1 MTICTHCG
9 YEVEQDARFC
19 KRCGRPSS
27 AFSDLDNEEAPTL
40 NLPQNV
46 PTTPEVSRPTEGM
59 NTGQTASGMN
69 TGQTASPGLPT
80 GPAYVPPSDPRA
92 PQPTDYNQPP
102 NYQQPE
108 NTGYNQP
115 PTYPQGYQ
123 QPVPYQSPVDYSQP
137 YQSPMLYQPQPGYMA
152 PPAYQAPV
160 LPLARSISLGD
171 WLSGGWRVYKENW
184 LLMSLAT
191 LLVGVIGI
199 GTIGI
204 LAGPM
209 LMGLYRMAF
218 KTMKGERPE
227 INDLFNWQGRFL
239 QAFLAFLIYAGIYGG
254 LSGIGRGGGLSTV
267 LRFVVMPL
275 LTMVFGLA
283 LPMILD
289 RKADIA
295 AAINDIGEKIFTK
308 DALMWW
314 IVGFVFVTIAS
325 GGFFACGIGVLVTFP
340 WIISSLAY
348 AYGSLFGFDDPN
360 RTMN

>member
-19 KRCGRPSS
+19 KRCGRPSNV
-27 AFSDLDNEEAPTL
+27 FSDIDNEEAPTL
-40 NLPQNV
+40 NLPQDV
-46 PTTPEVSRPTEGM
+46 PTAPEGSRPTEQM
-59 NTGQTASGMN
+59 NP
-69 TGQTASPGLPT
+69 GQTASPSLPT
-80 GPAYVPPSDPRA
+80 GPTYVPPDDTFA
-92 PQPTDYNQPP
+92 PQYPGYHQPPTHPQPGNTGYNQPP
-102 NYQQPE
+102 NYQP
-108 NTGYNQP
+108 G
-115 PTYPQGYQ
+115 YPQPDAY
-123 QPVPYQSPVDYSQP
+123 PSPVDYSQP
-137 YQSPMLYQPQPGYMA
+137 YQSPMLSHLQPGYVQ
-152 PPAYQAPV
+152 PTAYQTPV
-160 LPLARSISLGD
+160 LPPSRTISLGD

-191 LLVGVIGI
+191 LLVGIVGM

-227 INDLFNWQGRFL
+227 INDLFNWEGRFL

-254 LSGIGRGGGLSTV
+254 VNGVGRGAFTTL
-267 LRFVVMPL
+267 LQFVIMPMI
-275 LTMVFGLA
+275 TMIFGLA

-295 AAINDIGEKIFTK
+295 AAINDIGKKIFTK

-314 IVGFVFVTIAS
+314 VVGFVFLLIGS
-325 GGFFACGIGVLVTFP
+325 GGFFVCGIGALITLP
-340 WIISSLAY
+340 WIISSFAVAY
-348 AYGSLFGFDDPN
+348 SSLFGIDDPN
-360 RTMN
+360 RTLH

>member
-19 KRCGRPSS
+19 KRCGRSSS
-27 AFSDLDNEEAPTL
+27 AFSDIDIEEAPTL
-40 NLPQNV
+40 NLPQNA
-46 PTTPEVSRPTEGM
+46 PTAPDASRPTEQM
-59 NTGQTASGMN
+59 NP
-69 TGQTASPGLPT
+69 GQTASPGLPT
-80 GPAYVPPSDPRA
+80 GPTYIPPDKPYT
-92 PQPTDYNQPP
+92 PQNAGYNQPP
-102 NYQQPE
+102 TYQQPE

-115 PTYPQGYQ
+115 PTYQ
-123 QPVPYQSPVDYSQP
+123 QPDPYQSPVDYSQP
-137 YQSPMLYQPQPGYMA
+137 YQSPMLYQPQPGYIQ
-152 PPAYQAPV
+152 PTAYQTPV
-160 LPLARSISLGD
+160 PPLPRNISLGD

-191 LLVGVIGI
+191 LLVGVIGM
-199 GTIGI
+199 GTLGV

-209 LMGLYRMAF
+209 VMGLYRMAF

-227 INDLFNWQGRFL
+227 INDLFNWEGRFL

-267 LRFVVMPL
+267 LKFVVMPMM
-275 LTMVFGLA
+275 TMIFGLA

-295 AAINDIGEKIFTK
+295 AAINDIGKKIFTK

-314 IVGFVFVTIAS
+314 IVGFVFAIIGS
-325 GGFFACGIGVLVTFP
+325 GGFFACGIGVLVTMP
-340 WIISSLAY
+340 WIISSLAV
-348 AYGSLFGFDDPN
+348 AYSSLFGLDDPN